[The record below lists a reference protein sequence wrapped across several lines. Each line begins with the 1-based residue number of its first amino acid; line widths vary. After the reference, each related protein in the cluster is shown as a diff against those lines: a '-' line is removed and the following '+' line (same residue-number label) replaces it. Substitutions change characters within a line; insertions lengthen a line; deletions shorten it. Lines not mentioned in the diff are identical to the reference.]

1 MVAIVA
7 GNGLG
12 LFNTSLNSLGGS
24 GSPGQGNLG
33 QAGGQALVNISNGN
47 LVLRFTDEQLSGLG
61 QDLLHTRTYNTRGDF
76 SDADADG
83 WRWDAERSLTLVGTL
98 NTAGSQ
104 MVRITGDGHKAVY
117 RWDGTRYQS
126 TEGDGAH
133 DTLTWD
139 DLAGQVVWTDGSRRT
154 TERYNWNGQLV
165 STTDANGTQIS
176 YSYDVQGRLSS
187 VKDSSGQE
195 LVLNYNATGKLERLD
210 TRRSAGEALTRQVY
224 YTYDGLGRLTS
235 VSTDLS
241 PQDNSI
247 ADGKVYTTSYTYVE
261 SSFYIASVTQSDGTT
276 VNFGYEQV
284 GVDYRV
290 SIVSDASGITRF
302 SYDTANRRTDVLNGL
317 GQQWSYYYDTQDQL
331 IEVRTPAVNGQRL
344 STRYSYDADGNVLQ
358 VVDGR
363 GNSVSYGYD
372 TNGNR
377 VLERDSAGNTI
388 TSSYNAD
395 NQLLN
400 EVRYRVPA
408 TRNGTGWTEP
418 PASSA
423 QVTRYAYD
431 SNNRLRFTVDGAG
444 QVVEYR
450 YNANGLRTQEVSYG
464 DAQFAVS
471 GLAPA
476 DVLSESSLITW
487 AAARDKTR
495 STLTELS
502 YDYRGNL
509 NRRVVYAAV
518 AANGAGL
525 LGSATNVTEF
535 IYSEHGQLLQ
545 TLAVRG
551 ADRSAKA
558 VLTSIVYDGMG
569 RVLSQ
574 TDASGTRTTVYNGL
588 NRTVTTTN
596 SAGLTISQSY
606 DTWGRLITQSETAAN
621 ATPRST
627 LYVYDAAGRQTMV
640 QDATGVRSYVL
651 YDEAGRISAQING
664 LGAVTEFVYN
674 ASGQR
679 IQEKRYATLI
689 DTTGGYDG
697 TTVFV
702 TQVTQVRPPAN
713 ADDRVTSF
721 TYDSAGRLSTTT
733 TPAGLVTTLSYD
745 GLGQLVR
752 QQGGDRI
759 TRFFYDASGHQTGQL
774 DAEGYLRENRYDAT
788 GRLVQTLRYAA
799 VTAAANRESGT
810 LDQLR
815 PSEGGSLSTWYFYD
829 AAGRQVGSLD
839 EQQFVTETVF
849 DEATNTQQ
857 TVRYAAAYT
866 AAVNS
871 NTGFA
876 TLKAAVSGS
885 ARQTSTTAFDG
896 QGRVAQRTATD
907 GTVTAYEY
915 DAAGRLVRETRAQGT
930 PEARSVLT
938 RYDAFGQTI
947 GKLLGEASGR
957 ITVGMTDAQVAA
969 VYAQYGLTYRYDAA
983 GRVASASDALGNRTL
998 SYYDAAG
1005 RLTHV
1010 INALGEVSET
1020 RYTAFGDA
1028 SERAT
1033 LTNRLSTANTATL
1046 SGGLLTV
1053 QVNALVQA
1061 IRDANTDNRSFYA
1074 YTTSGTLAGSSDAL
1088 GNTVGYAY
1096 NLFGE
1101 QVGSLRTSTSGT
1113 TIRESLAYNRRGELI
1128 GKEED
1133 VGGLSRTSGVSYDAF
1148 GRVINRIDGRGQIN
1162 STSYLDNGRV
1172 IVESNPLSQTQGRE
1186 YDAFGRVLRQMDAR
1200 GLFTTYSYN
1209 DSTRTLVVTTPDGLA
1224 MTTVRNRHGETL
1236 TITDSKGRT
1245 QAFSYDKNG
1254 QQIAS
1259 TDGLARTTTNTYDV
1273 AGHLL
1278 SVTDAVGRV
1287 TTYGYDAA
1295 NRMISRTDAAGVVT
1309 QYAFDGQGRKVRMT
1323 EAGQRITDYAYD
1335 RKGQLLTVVQDPN
1348 GLKLTTTYTYDGFGR
1363 QVQMARGTTANP
1375 NQQIVLYV
1383 FDSLGRRTAERLD
1396 PNGYNLTTQYFY
1408 NANDQVTRKLDPGGN
1423 STWYVYDNAGRVTD
1437 TVDALG
1443 GVTRSTYDP
1452 DGRLASTTRFATA
1465 LSASALAAL
1474 GNAPANVAAG
1484 ASAKDQ
1490 ITTYLYDQMGRVKVT
1505 IDALNQVTETLY
1517 DQQGRIT
1524 ESRLYDKAMPA
1535 GTPRTFEGVT
1545 AALTN
1550 LGALTYTTRSVYDAA
1565 GQLSSVT
1572 DAAGKTES
1580 YTYDA
1585 VGNRVT
1591 LTNKNGSVWNYRY
1604 DNVNRLV
1611 EEITPAVAVSSID
1624 INGVVSTRSVLQ
1636 VTRITYDALSN
1647 VTSRTAGRLRSALA
1661 ADPAG
1666 DDLSQART
1674 TAYAYDAVGHQ
1685 VQITAPGWYNKVTG
1699 AYQQASDGTA
1709 NTLQVTTDVTYDA
1722 LGNALRNRVRVNN
1735 TGAPGT
1741 DFVDSY
1747 KAYDTLGRLTHDIDP
1762 LKGVTAY
1769 TYDAQG
1775 NRLTTKRYAN
1785 ALTAPAPT
1793 AGYYTA
1799 SDLNSSTLIP
1809 NASQDRTLIT
1819 TYDALGRK
1827 TAVQQDAVSVYTFTG
1842 NVATSTL
1849 ITASPTTVYSYNA
1862 LGQLV
1867 RETLIARNAS
1877 GVTVQNGAS
1886 NVYYYDLAGQRIGS
1900 VDGQGNYTRMEYNVL
1915 GKVSR
1920 QVEYANVLSGW
1931 DDSTPPSPPV
1941 ISVNDRSTRFE
1952 YDAMGRLSQV
1962 TQEGV
1967 RYWQQTI
1974 NGQSGTVS
1982 AVAVVGNQ
1990 LVSQMYYDGVGNV
2003 RAVVDAAGNVT
2014 STEYNALGQTVRL
2027 VEPARATAKNGAV
2040 DPFAGGFVFAAPTT
2054 TYALNA
2060 FGQVLSET
2068 ESAGVDS
2075 AGNQQAG
2082 VTRVTRSRFDAAG
2095 YEVQSIDASG
2105 SAQSYKVDAAGRRL
2119 EESRQINVTLSGWT
2133 VGGAVLTRTQTIRR
2147 GYTYDVMGQQLSTT
2161 DWYTAADN
2169 TQKTTINS
2177 AVYNRFGEVTSQ
2189 LLNGYLQAGYVYD
2202 QAGRVTQQQN
2212 AQGVTR
2218 VDYDLNAKASRS
2230 NQIGDASTA
2239 ADDRITYT
2247 RYDVLGRALEQH
2259 LPAFEANINADTLNN
2274 INLTLATP
2282 IIRQS
2287 YDRWGNLLTRTDAR
2301 GYITTYTYDHNNKQL
2316 TETLPVTDILREN
2329 GTSYRASLIH
2339 EKRYDVLGQLIQ
2351 EVDLV
2356 GPYAGMPTSTALRT
2370 RQHVYN
2376 QAGELL
2382 RDIDALGYSRNYLM
2396 DSHGNRVAT
2405 QDALGT
2411 VLVDSYDAMDRQ
2423 LTHGIVRNGVAV
2435 TLSTNQYDQAGRLV
2449 GEISGSSAVEET
2461 LASASGSGV
2470 MTGVAGNVRYTL
2482 FDERGNA
2489 VKTRNE
2495 SKVERGYEYSE
2506 TNRKTKEIDGLNNS
2520 LTWDYNEGD
2529 FGRVTSHK
2537 NLSNYTLNYT
2547 YNNFGQILQEL
2558 ATGLYVIPS
2567 SVLSGASPGIFRIYA
2582 NNARN
2587 YSYYQNGLLKS
2598 VEDTD
2603 FKPGA
2608 TRYKIDIALHEYDLA
2623 GNKVREKNS
2632 QSMKSGSL
2640 LVFVPE
2646 SSMETRYLLD
2656 ERSRLEEV
2664 KSPAGTTNAI
2674 GIDAKNPPRTAML
2687 ESLKY
2692 DFDEFGNR
2700 RRSFMSATNQ
2710 AGVRTLIDHWYKF
2723 DLTDNLLINEG
2734 YLNNGQIVVGKAA
2747 GIAKG
2752 SSLSYDAAGR
2762 RLASEQ
2768 WSSTSGNSEIFKY
2781 SGYDYND
2788 LGQVVSID
2796 SRQITRQLG
2805 ADIAQSV
2812 ISHGASA
2819 LDTENIY
2826 DLRGN
2831 QVQQKTFLVGQADS
2845 LTAYAYR
2852 GDGQTVLQLSYKI
2865 VSGVQKNAQ
2874 ATYLGETGMI
2884 DAAGNQL
2891 NYRYAV
2897 YNSDGVTVAYTGSY
2911 AKLYQGFEV
2920 YKEYLVTTKWSYGG
2934 TDGMTQLGLSSY
2946 GNVEQIFMYPGQGY
2960 RSLQTNRDGQI
2971 LTRYESLSKSTQT
2984 YFYYNGKV
2992 LANAGTA
2999 SAAEISDSFTTISND
3014 YPGRVPTSY
3023 IVNQG
3028 DTLASIAQAVWGDA
3042 GMWYLIA
3049 DANGLDPAKG
3059 LLPGD
3064 TIRIPNVVGSNHNN
3078 DTTFKP
3084 YSADDVIGDTT
3095 PHAKLPPPPP
3105 PPKPKKK
3112 KSKGIAAVVMVVVA
3126 VVATVLTAGAAAP
3139 LAVGATATT
3148 GGLVATGAA
3157 VMTGTIAGAGWGTLG
3172 VAMLAGAV
3180 GGAAS
3185 QLAGRAM
3192 GVVDSF
3198 SWKQVAVGGLTAG
3211 LTSGFGTLAQTG
3223 ALGSWAGTAA
3233 EAMKSGGTYG
3243 TGYAAL
3249 GTFNYA
3255 NSQIASRVVG
3265 LDNSFSW
3272 RNVAASAV
3280 GATVAGYVGGNGP
3293 SLVSST
3299 VRGQISAY
3307 ASAVLKDKWFGGG
3320 RPDYGQVAADAFGN
3334 TLADY
3339 TVRSIVGSDA
3349 TQGGNSQAEDVKAD
3363 AARRMT
3369 AQGYTP
3375 AQIRNLLQSGYLP
3388 PVEIEAIGSTDDGRT
3403 GYFYD
3408 SGAISISAPAE
3419 QGFLIGAPI
3428 ESSAASVNSEL
3439 SLYERMRS
3447 WASDGRQYD
3456 RAYYSDIVNTAEG
3469 TSGAV
3474 LGSVGRAL
3482 NAAGW
3487 DIAESVTGLVGLA
3500 TDSHVRSQ
3508 TYAALESGVSYV
3520 WNNPGDAVEAVSDA
3534 ASGYYSSHSA
3544 QQIAE
3549 DTLTFAAG
3557 FIATAGVGKAAAMAG
3572 KSGLNFVKNSQI
3584 VFSPRGGTFY
3594 GGIVVP
3600 GVNFTRITTV
3610 SRAMS
3615 ERFQGMGYLDPMTNR
3630 ITRAPLGA
3638 AMEVDHIFPV
3648 SKIVDMPGFNTLNK
3662 SQMTAIVQDA
3672 MGLGNLQPLPK
3683 GFNASKGASVK
3694 WETYGKDNLHGEYI
3708 EGLKNTQREMERLIQ
3723 NQIRAYQ
3730 SSNRLGGK

>member
-195 LVLNYNATGKLERLD
+195 LVLNYNAAGKLERLD

-224 YTYDGLGRLTS
+224 YTYDSLGRLTS

-284 GVDYRV
+284 GADYRV

-372 TNGNR
+372 ANGNR

-388 TSSYNAD
+388 TRSYNAD

-431 SNNRLRFTVDGAG
+431 SNNRLRFAVDGAG

-450 YNANGLRTQEVSYG
+450 YNASGLRTQEVSYG

-525 LGSATNVTEF
+525 LESAANVTEF

-574 TDASGTRTTVYNGL
+574 TDASGTRATVYNGL

-651 YDEAGRISAQING
+651 YDEAGRVSAQING

-697 TTVFV
+697 TTVLV

-752 QQGGDRI
+752 QQAGDRI

-774 DAEGYLRENRYDAT
+774 DAEGYLRENRYDAA

-1020 RYTAFGDA
+1020 RYTAFGDV

-1200 GLFTTYSYN
+1200 GLITTYSYN

-1259 TDGLARTTTNTYDV
+1259 TDGLGRTNTNTYDV

-1287 TTYGYDAA
+1287 TIYGYDAA

-1323 EAGQRITDYAYD
+1323 EAGQRVTDYAYD

-1363 QVQMARGTTANP
+1363 QVQVARGTTANP

-1383 FDSLGRRTAERLD
+1383 FDNLGRRTAERLD

-1408 NANDQVTRKLDPGGN
+1408 NANDQVTRKLDPGVN

-1474 GNAPANVAAG
+1474 GNSPASVAAG

-1490 ITTYLYDQMGRVKVT
+1490 VTTYLYDQMGRVRVT

-1585 VGNRVT
+1585 VGNRTT

-1674 TAYAYDAVGHQ
+1674 TGYAYDAVGHQ

-1722 LGNALRNRVRVNN
+1722 LGNAVRNRVRVNN

-1747 KAYDTLGRLTHDIDP
+1747 KVYDTLGRLTHDIDP

-1785 ALTAPAPT
+1785 ALTAPVPT

-1877 GVTVQNGAS
+1877 GVTVQSGAS

-1920 QVEYANVLSGW
+1920 QVEYANGLSGW
-1931 DDSTPPSPPV
+1931 DESTPPSPPLA
-1941 ISVNDRSTRFE
+1941 SVNDRSTRFE

-1967 RYWQQTI
+1967 RYWQQII
-1974 NGQSGTVS
+1974 NSQSGAVS

-2040 DPFAGGFVFAAPTT
+2040 DPFAAGFVYASPTT

-2105 SAQSYKVDAAGRRL
+2105 SAQSYKVDAAGRRV

-2133 VGGAVLTRTQTIRR
+2133 VGGAALTRTQTIRR

-2212 AQGVTR
+2212 AQGITR

-2230 NQIGDASTA
+2230 NQIGDANTA

-2301 GYITTYTYDHNNKQL
+2301 GYITTCTYDHNNKQL
-2316 TETLPVTDILREN
+2316 SETLPVTDILREN

-2376 QAGELL
+2376 QVGELL

-2482 FDERGNA
+2482 FDERGNI
-2489 VKTRNE
+2489 VRTRNE
-2495 SKVERGYEYSE
+2495 SRVENSYEFSE
-2506 TNRKTKEIDGLNNS
+2506 GNKKIREVDGLANTS
-2520 LTWDYNEGD
+2520 VWGYNEAD
-2529 FGRVTSHK
+2529 YGRLASRK
-2537 NLSNYTLNYT
+2537 DLGGNNYT
-2547 YNNFGQILQEL
+2547 YSYNAFGQ
-2558 ATGLYVIPS
+2558 
-2567 SVLSGASPGIFRIYA
+2567 VLKSIMPWRIEISPGVFQDVDITSLV
-2582 NNARN
+2582 N
-2587 YSYYQNGLLKS
+2587 YVYYSNGALKS
-2598 VEDTD
+2598 VEDATSEWG
-2603 FKPGA
+2603 PGE
-2608 TRYKIDIALHEYDLA
+2608 IDSQTSTYYYNLTGD
-2623 GNKVREKNS
+2623 KVRSVDSHRYRTTIVLAEDI
-2632 QSMKSGSL
+2632 
-2640 LVFVPE
+2640 F
-2646 SSMETRYLLD
+2646 SSMETRYQID
-2656 ERSRLEEV
+2656 ERARLKET
-2664 KSPAGTTNAI
+2664 KAPAGTTTYGVLKSLAYSAR
-2674 GIDAKNPPRTAML
+2674 ID
-2687 ESLKY
+2687 SLKY
-2692 DFDEFGNR
+2692 DFDEYGNR
-2700 RRSFMSATNQ
+2700 RRTLMDATNQ
-2710 AGVRTLIDHWYKF
+2710 AGARTVIENWNKF
-2723 DLTDNLLINEG
+2723 DLEDRVIVGDGYVSAGLIVSGKVGDKTKG
-2734 YLNNGQIVVGKAA
+2734 YSI
-2747 GIAKG
+2747 
-2752 SSLSYDAAGR
+2752 SYDMAGR
-2762 RLASEQ
+2762 RASSEQ
-2768 WSSTSGNSEIFKY
+2768 WRNTVGANDVYVRNNYSYNDTGQVSSSGSQNINRALGANGLQEIVSVSSVSLDFSNSYDGRGNRIGQLGY
-2781 SGYDYND
+2781 SGG
-2788 LGQVVSID
+2788 LITTVSNY
-2796 SRQITRQLG
+2796 S
-2805 ADIAQSV
+2805 
-2812 ISHGASA
+2812 
-2819 LDTENIY
+2819 
-2826 DLRGN
+2826 
-2831 QVQQKTFLVGQADS
+2831 
-2845 LTAYAYR
+2845 YR
-2852 GDGQTVLQLSYKI
+2852 GDGKIVSQLSYKMAGGAQK
-2865 VSGVQKNAQ
+2865 VSQ
-2874 ATYLGETGMI
+2874 ATYYGESGMI
-2884 DAAGNQL
+2884 DAVGNQKS
-2891 NYRYAV
+2891 YRYVV
-2897 YNSDGVTVAYTGSY
+2897 YNSNGTGVSYTGGYSKTYYLMDSYKERETVATWSLGGSPGTSSFNYTARGS
-2911 AKLYQGFEV
+2911 LD
-2920 YKEYLVTTKWSYGG
+2920 S
-2934 TDGMTQLGLSSY
+2934 
-2946 GNVEQIFMYPGQGY
+2946 IFNGVGY
-2960 RSLQTNRDGQI
+2960 RTFSSDRDGKLI
-2971 LTRYESLSKSTQT
+2971 ARYEAGYESNGIAQN
-2984 YFYYNGKV
+2984 YYYYEGKA
-2992 LANAGTA
+2992 LANVGTA
-2999 SAAEISDSFTTISND
+2999 SVAELSDTFAPISSE
-3014 YPGRVPTSY
+3014 YPGLNPSMY

-3028 DTLASIAQAVWGDA
+3028 DTLERIAQAVWGDS

-3049 DANGLDPAKG
+3049 DANSLNPSKT
-3059 LLPGD
+3059 LLVGES
-3064 TIRIPNVVGSNHNN
+3064 IRIPNVVSGTRNN
-3078 DTTFKP
+3078 STTFKV
-3084 YSADDVIGDTT
+3084 YSADDVVGNTT
-3095 PHAKLPPPPP
+3095 PSPTLPP

-3112 KSKGIAAVVMVVVA
+3112 KSSGLASVVMVVVA

-3157 VMTGTIAGAGWGTLG
+3157 VMTGTIAGAGWGTFG

-3265 LDNSFSW
+3265 LDNAFSW

-3293 SLVSST
+3293 GLVSST

-3307 ASAVLKDKWFGGG
+3307 ASAVLKDKWFGGA
-3320 RPDYGQVAADAFGN
+3320 RPDFGQVAADAFGN

-3339 TVRSIVGSDA
+3339 TVRSIKGSDA
-3349 TQGGNSQAEDVKAD
+3349 SQGGSSQTENVKAD

-3419 QGFLIGAPI
+3419 QGFLVGVPI

-3487 DIAESVTGLVGLA
+3487 DIAEGVTGLVGLA
-3500 TDSHVRSQ
+3500 TDSNVRSQ

-3520 WNNPGDAVEAVSDA
+3520 WNNPGDAAGSVSDA
-3534 ASGYYSSHSA
+3534 ANGYYSSHNA

-3549 DTLTFAAG
+3549 DTLTFVAGG
-3557 FIATAGVGKAAAMAG
+3557 FITAGVGKAAAMAG
-3572 KSGLNFVKNSQI
+3572 KAGLSFVRTSQI
-3584 VFSPRGGTFY
+3584 VFRPLGGTLY

-3600 GVNFTRITTV
+3600 GANFTRITTV
-3610 SRAMS
+3610 TKAMS
-3615 ERFQGMGYLDPMTNR
+3615 ERIQGKGYIDPVTNKH
-3630 ITRAPLGA
+3630 TYAPLGTTL
-3638 AMEVDHIFPV
+3638 EVDHIFPV
-3648 SKIVDMPGFNTLNK
+3648 KRIVDLPGFDTLNK
-3662 SQMTAIVQDA
+3662 SQMTAIIQDT
-3672 MGLGNLQPLPK
+3672 LDFGNLQALPK
-3683 GFNASKGASVK
+3683 GYNASKGASVSWDTAK
-3694 WETYGKDNLHGEYI
+3694 GKELHPDYVKA
-3708 EGLKNTQREMERLIQ
+3708 LQRTQMEVEELIQ
-3723 NQIRAYQ
+3723 NQIRVYQ
-3730 SSNRLGGK
+3730 SANRLGVK